1 MVNDKTGK
9 LTERTQYAAFIWLVL
24 ACVFGLLLML
34 TYYFV
39 DKEKKKKKEKP
50 VATSPSLEGPSR
62 ARIQRPRR
70 MRVQR
75 ESENFERLGD
85 DEEGP
90 EMWDDDKPVGKIGA
104 KKLKKLE
111 MKAESR
117 EIRKTELEEREER
130 KKRDILLAAEKKKE
144 EELRIQAEA
153 ELAEKERL
161 KKEEQERKENEE
173 YLKLKTEFTV
183 EESGDVG
190 ILSEEESQ
198 SLLQEFIDFI
208 KNSKVVLLED
218 VASHFSLKTQEVID
232 RLENLQEMGRIT
244 GVMDDRGKFVYIS
257 EEELKSFAKFIK
269 QRGRISIAEL
279 AESSNSLIKLEEAN
293 RKNVLIEAPA

>member
-9 LTERTQYAAFIWLVL
+9 LSERTQYAAFIWLVL

-50 VATSPSLEGPSR
+50 VATSPPQEGPSR
-62 ARIQRPRR
+62 ARIQRSRR

-75 ESENFERLGD
+75 ESENFERLS

-104 KKLKKLE
+104 KKLRKLE
-111 MKAESR
+111 MKAENR

-130 KKRDILLAAEKKKE
+130 KKKDMLLAAEKKKE

-161 KKEEQERKENEE
+161 KKEEQERKDYEE

-183 EESGDVG
+183 EESGNVG

-218 VASHFSLKTQEVID
+218 VASHFGLKTQEVID

-257 EEELKSFAKFIK
+257 EEELKNFAKFIK

-279 AESSNSLIKLEEAN
+279 AESSNSLIKLDEAN